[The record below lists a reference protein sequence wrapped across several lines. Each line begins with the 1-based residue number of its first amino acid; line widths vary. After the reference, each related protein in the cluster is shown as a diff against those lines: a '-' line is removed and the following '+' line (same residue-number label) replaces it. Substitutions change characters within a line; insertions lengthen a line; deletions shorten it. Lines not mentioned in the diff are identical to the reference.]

1 MIDVSSLNENQLNA
15 VKWQTGAML
24 VLAGPGSG
32 KTRVLTMRI
41 ASLID
46 ASPKEHFKILGL
58 TFTNKA
64 ASEMRDRIEDMIPYA
79 GERTLL
85 TTFHSFAAEL
95 LRQHGHHLGLKPDFT
110 ILTQDNDR
118 HSLLE
123 EASLPLGGLQF
134 GMTSEKLLPL
144 ITRLIERNIATGAS
158 RELLSN
164 GNFENADY
172 LSQVYDNYRSLMIEN
187 NSLDFVGLMAE
198 TLNLLNQKPAVA
210 KQIRRVY
217 PYVCIDE
224 FQDTN
229 ISQYQILRHL
239 INPETQNVFVVADDD
254 QIIYQWNGASPE
266 RLKELRSDFDMN
278 VIQLPQNYRC
288 PSDVVLLANNLIAH
302 NFNRTSDKKPLE
314 AQKAQGESVRV
325 FKFDNL
331 DGEVKWIAED
341 ILARVKAEQAKCV
354 ILARTKKL
362 LDAALQALQN
372 AGLSGYLGARKN
384 EFVSAP
390 LIWLHASLKLAN
402 ARSSREH
409 LRLIC
414 KAFYSLEGISV
425 DVDEVITLSRTQESD
440 FLRTWIQI
448 VLQRDALSIGARRV
462 IAEALLPLIDRL
474 NFWKFIEVS
483 FEWLD
488 SLPEANPQNPEIF
501 DEYAEEK
508 QTWRSLT
515 GDIVRSFG
523 KDEVTLHLMLQEL
536 DLRSKSPDR
545 AVDAIPCFTIHAA
558 KGLEFD
564 HVYLM
569 GLVEDQ
575 LPSWLAKKKG
585 DNSKEIQ
592 EERRNCF
599 VAITRT
605 QESLTLTYAK
615 KMNGWSKS
623 PSRFLTEM
631 GYQLT

>member
-1 MIDVSSLNENQLNA
+1 MIDFLSLNESQLKA
-15 VKWQTGAML
+15 VEWKAGAML

-41 ASLID
+41 ASLI
-46 ASPKEHFKILGL
+46 ANSPNEHFKILGL

-64 ASEMRDRIEDMIPYA
+64 AAEMRDRIDGMIPEA
-79 GERTLL
+79 GNRSLL

-118 HSLLE
+118 YSLLE
-123 EASLPLGGLQF
+123 EAAQPTGGQQF
-134 GMTSEKLLPL
+134 GITSEKLLPL
-144 ITRLIERNIATGAS
+144 ITKLIERNTNRGS
-158 RELLSN
+158 SQLLLEK
-164 GNFENADY
+164 GDYENAGY
-172 LSQVYDNYRSLMIEN
+172 LSKIYDNYRSLMIEK

-229 ISQYQILRHL
+229 LSQYLILKHL
-239 INPETQNVFVVADDD
+239 INPDTKNVFVVADDD
-254 QIIYQWNGASPE
+254 QIIYQWNGASTK
-266 RLKELRSDFDMN
+266 RLKDLRSDFDME
-278 VIQLPQNYRC
+278 ILQLPQNYRC
-288 PSDVVLLANNLIAH
+288 PSDVVLLANNLISH
-302 NFNRTSDKKPLE
+302 NFDRSPDKKALE
-314 AQKAQGESVRV
+314 AQKTKGQSIRV
-325 FKFDNL
+325 LNFDNL
-331 DGEVKWIAED
+331 ADETKWIADD
-341 ILARVKAEQAKCV
+341 ILSRPKEEQAKSV

-362 LDAALQALQN
+362 LDMAVEALRTS
-372 AGLSGYLGARKN
+372 GLDGYLGSRKN
-384 EFVSAP
+384 EFSSAP
-390 LIWLHASLKLAN
+390 LIWLHAALRLAN

-409 LRLIC
+409 LRQLS
-414 KAFYSLEGISV
+414 KAFYSLEGITV
-425 DVDEVITLSRTQESD
+425 DIDEIMTLARTQDSD
-440 FLRTWIQI
+440 YLRTWIQV
-448 VLQRDALSIGARRV
+448 VLKRQSLSLGARNV
-462 IAEALLPLIDRL
+462 INGALLPLVDRL
-474 NFWKFIEVS
+474 DFWKFIQLS

-488 SLPEANPQNPEIF
+488 SLPDTNPLNSEVF

-508 QTWRSLT
+508 QTWLSLT
-515 GDIVRSFG
+515 GEIIRSFG

-545 AVDAIPCFTIHAA
+545 PKGAIPCFTIHAA

-575 LPSWLAKKKG
+575 LPSWFAKKKG
-585 DNSKEIQ
+585 DGSQEIQ

-605 QESLTLTYAK
+605 QESLTLTYPLR
-615 KMNGWSKS
+615 MNGYAKA

-631 GYQLT
+631 GITLN